1 MNVNEVSEPILTQR
15 MAGQD
20 GNSLA
25 WGLPAHVLGPT
36 PPAVHSGAFPKG
48 HPFGPWGLQKIS
60 RLEKKAF
67 LHTAC

>member
-48 HPFGPWGLQKIS
+48 HSFGP
-60 RLEKKAF
+60 
-67 LHTAC
+67 